1 MRMTLGRKPHL
12 IAGLW
17 LAMSAQMSS
26 AMAPP
31 GVKIDETLVGALI
44 EAIVRQLDGRA
55 VEVKL
60 DTVAQQGDGL
70 AGTGKLRLEGEDEWM
85 GFRFRLPQDYRT
97 VGVGDAGIEIGG
109 ITVDEHHVPNDP
121 RLLSLLEGEILAVLS
136 KGNSQ
141 APARL
146 QLDRIETL
154 EAGGRY
160 RRINTTGVAD
170 FGRDG
175 TRPIR
180 IEALYDQHKNLWLYT
195 RYWLEERGQ

>member
-1 MRMTLGRKPHL
+1 MRMTFGRKSMW

-17 LAMSAQMSS
+17 LAMVGQVNSAVSPQDLK
-26 AMAPP
+26 
-31 GVKIDETLVGALI
+31 VDDTLVGALI

-60 DTVAQQGDGL
+60 DAVAQQADGL
-70 AGTGKLRLEGEDEWM
+70 GGTGKLRLEGEDEWM

-97 VGVGDAGIEIGG
+97 AGVGDAGIEIGG
-109 ITVDEHHVPNDP
+109 VTAEERNVPNDP
-121 RLLSLLEGEILAVLS
+121 RLLNLLEGEILAVLS
-136 KGNSQ
+136 KAGDKT
-141 APARL
+141 PVRL

-154 EAGGRY
+154 EAGTSY

-170 FGRDG
+170 FGQDG

-180 IEALYDQHKNLWLYT
+180 IEALYDQHKSVWLYT
-195 RYWLEERGQ
+195 RYWLEQSDP